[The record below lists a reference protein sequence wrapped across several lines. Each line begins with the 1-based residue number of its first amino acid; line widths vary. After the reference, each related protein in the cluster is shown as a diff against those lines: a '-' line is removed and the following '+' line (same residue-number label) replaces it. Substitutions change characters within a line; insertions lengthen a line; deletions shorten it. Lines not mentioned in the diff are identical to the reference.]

1 MPIIWLMLP
10 KIKQKEVLL
19 LEGIFSKENLLEILD
34 CIEEGIHIIDKNGR
48 IVYYNKFAQKIDA
61 IDLKKSIGRH
71 LLEVYPSLTD
81 DTSTL
86 LTVIRTGKPIY
97 RMEQTFLN
105 YKGERITTVNS
116 SLPIK
121 NKNGDIIGAFEISKD
136 ITQVRNLSE
145 KIVDL
150 QSQLY
155 SNQNKKKKTEKI
167 TAKYS
172 FIDIVGINKKILELK
187 KIALKAAETNAP
199 VLIYGDTGT
208 GKELFV
214 HAIHNAGPR
223 KFKPFIVQNC
233 AALPANLLEG
243 ILFGTVKGGFTG
255 AEDRQGLFELAHG
268 GTLFLDE
275 INSMP
280 LELQSKLLR
289 VLQDKHFRPIGGIKD
304 IHVDVRIIAATNI
317 PPEEAIKQNLLR
329 KDLYYR
335 LNVIRLD
342 IPPLRERK
350 EDIPILTDYFIKKYN
365 DKLNKHVK
373 YASREVIEIFK
384 SYPWEGN
391 VRELENLIEGI
402 MSIYDTD
409 IIDLKHIPD
418 KFKKMKY
425 NKSYQSLKEKME
437 ELEKNLIQDALIDT
451 DFNISHAA
459 EILNIPRQTLQY
471 KISKYNLKNLK

>member
-214 HAIHNAGPR
+214 HAIHSAGPR